1 MEKRGEYATVAA
13 IFSFRVGERSVA
25 FEDCN
30 PEGRHWDERSL
41 WW

>member
-1 MEKRGEYATVAA
+1 MEKGGKYATVAA

-30 PEGRHWDERSL
+30 AQRIHWDERSL
-41 WW
+41 W